1 VRVSDTELLVARL
14 AEAGLAAG
22 VDATAPVSG
31 GVIAVAGLVTLAD
44 GSRVFAKTLPVSN
57 GDLFQ
62 VEAEGLQ
69 ALRWLG
75 GVNTP
80 TVLQVT
86 PSLLVLEPL
95 QPRHDDDRFWDRLAR
110 MVAAL
115 HTTTASTRFGWHH
128 DGWLGRLRQD
138 NTWDDDGHSFFAQ
151 RRILRWLPEPGVT
164 AELDQADRRA
174 LERLCARLPELV
186 PAQPPVLT
194 HGDLWS
200 GNILADG
207 EGAPA
212 LVDPA
217 VSYTWP
223 EVDLSMLWCSE
234 RPPES
239 DRFFATYREVAG
251 LAADWQRRMPILN
264 LRELLS
270 QLAHG
275 DGGWGAAD
283 AVREI
288 VRPFR
293 WRAG

>member
-1 VRVSDTELLVARL
+1 VTDTELLLARL
-14 AEAGLAAG
+14 TEAGVAG
-22 VDATAPVSG
+22 VDTAAPVTG
-31 GVIAVAGLVTLAD
+31 GVIAVAGLVTMAD
-44 GSRVFAKTLPVSN
+44 GSRVFAKTLTEPSA
-57 GDLFQ
+57 DLFQ
-62 VEAEGLQ
+62 IEAEGLQ

-75 GVNTP
+75 GANTP
-80 TVLQVT
+80 TVLRVT
-86 PSLLVLEPL
+86 RNLLLLEPL
-95 QPRHDDDRFWDRLAR
+95 QQRRDDEHFWELLAR

-115 HTTTASTRFGWHH
+115 HTSTASTRFGWHH

-138 NTWDDDGHSFFAQ
+138 NTWDDDGYSFFAQ

-174 LERLCARLPELV
+174 LEHLCAHLPELL
-186 PAQPPVLT
+186 PAQPPALT

-200 GNILADG
+200 GNVLADRA
-207 EGAPA
+207 GAPA

-223 EVDLSMLWCSE
+223 EVDLSMLWCSA

-251 LAADWQRRMPILN
+251 LADGWERRMPILN

-275 DGGWGAAD
+275 DGGWGAAS
-283 AVREI
+283 AIREI
-288 VRPFR
+288 IQPFR
-293 WRAG
+293 RRPR

>member
-1 VRVSDTELLVARL
+1 MSDTDLLVARL

-22 VDATAPVSG
+22 VDAAAPVSG
-31 GVIAVAGLVTLAD
+31 GVIAVAGLVTLTD
-44 GSRVFAKTLPVSN
+44 GSRVFAKTLPESN

-75 GVNTP
+75 GANTP

-95 QPRHDDDRFWDRLAR
+95 RPRRDDERFWERLAG
-110 MVAAL
+110 MVATL
-115 HTTTASTRFGWHH
+115 HTGTAATRFGWHH

-151 RRILRWLPEPGVT
+151 RRILRWLPEPGVA

-174 LERLCARLPELV
+174 LERLCARLPELM

-207 EGAPA
+207 EGDPA

-223 EVDLSMLWCSE
+223 EVDLSMLWCSP

-239 DRFFATYREVAG
+239 DRFFASYREAVG
-251 LAADWQRRMPILN
+251 LAGGWQRRMPILN

-275 DGGWGAAD
+275 DGGWGAAG
-283 AVREI
+283 AIREI
-288 VRPFR
+288 IRPFR
-293 WRAG
+293 RSAG